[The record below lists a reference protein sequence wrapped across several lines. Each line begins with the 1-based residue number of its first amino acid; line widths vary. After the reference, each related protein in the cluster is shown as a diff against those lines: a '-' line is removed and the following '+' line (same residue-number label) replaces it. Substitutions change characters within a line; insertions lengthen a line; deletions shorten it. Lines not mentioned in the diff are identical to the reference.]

1 MKELDGELS
10 WENIEES
17 NYDYEDGE
25 GSSESS
31 FSMSE
36 ESPESCSETEYEDS
50 DQEVQEDS
58 EFQDLFSAR
67 RATKLLLSKY
77 PDAFSYDPKS
87 MRLDQFIAPDSGLT
101 EFGWLYLQMLA
112 YSVSGKHYRYED
124 QSSLN
129 TLAVSDC
136 AYWLDK
142 KVRHFKGKISNL
154 RAILYTRMRNTMS
167 NSLYKDNKY
176 IPTEDTT
183 LDRNFSPTTLV
194 IECDEVDPVLL
205 DYSFRDVKEA
215 RLLSLKLWCFHE
227 GQKLPESRHWT
238 SYRFGDDVTRV
249 STLEE

>member
-1 MKELDGELS
+1 MKELDGELR
-10 WENIEES
+10 WEDVDEI
-17 NYDYEDGE
+17 DYENEDS
-25 GSSESS
+25 SSESS
-31 FSMSE
+31 SSMSG
-36 ESPESCSETEYEDS
+36 ESPESCHGPEEEDR
-50 DQEVQEDS
+50 DQEDQEDL
-58 EFQDLFSAR
+58 ELQDFFSAR

-87 MRLDQFIAPDSGLT
+87 MRLDQFLAPESGLT

-124 QSSLN
+124 QSSMN

-142 KVRHFKGKISNL
+142 KVRHFNGKISNL

-167 NSLYKDNKY
+167 NSLYKDNQY

-194 IECDEVDPVLL
+194 IECDEVDPFLL

-238 SYRFGDDVTRV
+238 SYCFGDGT
-249 STLEE
+249 THI

>member
-1 MKELDGELS
+1 MKELDGELR
-10 WENIEES
+10 WEDVDEID
-17 NYDYEDGE
+17 YDYENEDS
-25 GSSESS
+25 SSESS
-31 FSMSE
+31 SSMSG
-36 ESPESCSETEYEDS
+36 ESPESCHGPEEEER
-50 DQEVQEDS
+50 DQEDQEDQ
-58 EFQDLFSAR
+58 EDLELQDFFSAR

-124 QSSLN
+124 QSSMN

-142 KVRHFKGKISNL
+142 KVRHFNGKISNL

-167 NSLYKDNKY
+167 NSLYKDNQY

-194 IECDEVDPVLL
+194 IECDEVDPFLL

-238 SYRFGDDVTRV
+238 SYCFGDGT
-249 STLEE
+249 THI

>member
-1 MKELDGELS
+1 MKELDGELR
-10 WENIEES
+10 WEDVDEID
-17 NYDYEDGE
+17 YDYENEDS
-25 GSSESS
+25 SSESS
-31 FSMSE
+31 SSMSG
-36 ESPESCSETEYEDS
+36 ESPESCHGPEEEDR
-50 DQEVQEDS
+50 DQEDQEDQ
-58 EFQDLFSAR
+58 EDLELQDFFSAR

-87 MRLDQFIAPDSGLT
+87 MRLDQFLAPESGLT

-124 QSSLN
+124 QSSMN

-142 KVRHFKGKISNL
+142 KVRHFNGKISNL

-167 NSLYKDNKY
+167 NSLYKDNQY

-194 IECDEVDPVLL
+194 IECDEVDPFLL

-227 GQKLPESRHWT
+227 GHKLPESRHWT
-238 SYRFGDDVTRV
+238 SYCFGDGT
-249 STLEE
+249 THI

>member
-1 MKELDGELS
+1 MKELDGELR
-10 WENIEES
+10 WEDVDEID
-17 NYDYEDGE
+17 YDYENEDS
-25 GSSESS
+25 SSESS
-31 FSMSE
+31 SSMSG
-36 ESPESCSETEYEDS
+36 ESPESCHGPEEEDR
-50 DQEVQEDS
+50 DQEDQEDQ
-58 EFQDLFSAR
+58 EDLELQDFFSAR
-67 RATKLLLSKY
+67 RATKLLLSKH

-87 MRLDQFIAPDSGLT
+87 MRLDQFLAPESGLT
-101 EFGWLYLQMLA
+101 EFGLLYLQMLA

-124 QSSLN
+124 QSSMN

-142 KVRHFKGKISNL
+142 KVRHFNGKISNL

-167 NSLYKDNKY
+167 NSLYKDNQY

-194 IECDEVDPVLL
+194 IECDEVDPFLL

-238 SYRFGDDVTRV
+238 SYCFGDGT
-249 STLEE
+249 THI

>member
-1 MKELDGELS
+1 MKELDGELR
-10 WENIEES
+10 WEDVDEID
-17 NYDYEDGE
+17 YDYEDE
-25 GSSESS
+25 DSSSESS
-31 FSMSE
+31 SSVSGD
-36 ESPESCSETEYEDS
+36 SPESCPEPEEEDR
-50 DQEVQEDS
+50 DQEGQEDL
-58 EFQDLFSAR
+58 ELQDFFSAR

-87 MRLDQFIAPDSGLT
+87 MRLDQFLAPESGLT

-124 QSSLN
+124 QSSMN

-142 KVRHFKGKISNL
+142 KVRHFNGKISNL

-167 NSLYKDNKY
+167 NSLYKDNQY

-194 IECDEVDPVLL
+194 IECDEVDPFLL

-238 SYRFGDDVTRV
+238 RYCFGDDT
-249 STLEE
+249 THI

>member
-17 NYDYEDGE
+17 DYDYEDG
-25 GSSESS
+25 GASSESS
-31 FSMSE
+31 FSMSG
-36 ESPESCSETEYEDS
+36 ESPESCPEPEDEDS
-50 DQEVQEDS
+50 DHKDQEDL

-87 MRLDQFIAPDSGLT
+87 MRLDQFLAPESGLT

-124 QSSLN
+124 QSSMN

-142 KVRHFKGKISNL
+142 KVRHFQGKISNL

-167 NSLYKDNKY
+167 NSLYKDNQY

-194 IECDEVDPVLL
+194 IECDEVDPFLL
-205 DYSFRDVKEA
+205 DYVFRDVKEA

-227 GQKLPESRHWT
+227 GKKLPESRHWT
-238 SYRFGDDVTRV
+238 SYRFGDDITN
-249 STLEE
+249 L

>member
-1 MKELDGELS
+1 MKELDGELR
-10 WENIEES
+10 WEDVDEI
-17 NYDYEDGE
+17 DYEYEDE
-25 GSSESS
+25 DSSSESS
-31 FSMSE
+31 SSMSG
-36 ESPESCSETEYEDS
+36 ESPESCTEPEEEDR
-50 DQEVQEDS
+50 DQDGQEDL
-58 EFQDLFSAR
+58 ELQDFFSAR

-87 MRLDQFIAPDSGLT
+87 MRLDQFLDPESGLT

-124 QSSLN
+124 QSSMN

-142 KVRHFKGKISNL
+142 KVRHFNGKISNL

-167 NSLYKDNKY
+167 NSLYKDNQY

-194 IECDEVDPVLL
+194 IECDEVDPFLL

-238 SYRFGDDVTRV
+238 SYCFGDDT
-249 STLEE
+249 THM

>member
-1 MKELDGELS
+1 MKELDGELR
-10 WENIEES
+10 WEDVDEI
-17 NYDYEDGE
+17 DYEYEDE
-25 GSSESS
+25 DSSSESS
-31 FSMSE
+31 SSMSG
-36 ESPESCSETEYEDS
+36 ESPESCTEPEEEDR
-50 DQEVQEDS
+50 DQDGQEDL
-58 EFQDLFSAR
+58 ELQDFFSAR

-87 MRLDQFIAPDSGLT
+87 MRLDQFLAPESGLT

-124 QSSLN
+124 QSSIN

-142 KVRHFKGKISNL
+142 KVRHFNGKISNL

-167 NSLYKDNKY
+167 NSLYKDNQY

-194 IECDEVDPVLL
+194 IECDEVDPFLL

-238 SYRFGDDVTRV
+238 SYCFGDDT
-249 STLEE
+249 THM

>member
-1 MKELDGELS
+1 MKELDGELR
-10 WENIEES
+10 WEDVDEID
-17 NYDYEDGE
+17 YDYEDE
-25 GSSESS
+25 DSSSESS
-31 FSMSE
+31 SSMSG
-36 ESPESCSETEYEDS
+36 ESPESCHGSEEEDR
-50 DQEVQEDS
+50 DQEDQEDL
-58 EFQDLFSAR
+58 ELQDFFSAR

-87 MRLDQFIAPDSGLT
+87 MRLDQFLAPESGLT

-124 QSSLN
+124 QSSMN

-142 KVRHFKGKISNL
+142 KVRHFNGKISNL

-167 NSLYKDNKY
+167 NSLYKDNQY

-194 IECDEVDPVLL
+194 IECDEVDPFLL

-238 SYRFGDDVTRV
+238 SYCFGDGT
-249 STLEE
+249 THI

>member
-1 MKELDGELS
+1 MKELDGELR
-10 WENIEES
+10 WEDVDEID
-17 NYDYEDGE
+17 YDYENEDS
-25 GSSESS
+25 SSESS
-31 FSMSE
+31 SSMSG
-36 ESPESCSETEYEDS
+36 ESPESCHGPEEEDR
-50 DQEVQEDS
+50 DQEDQEDL
-58 EFQDLFSAR
+58 ELQDFFSAR

-87 MRLDQFIAPDSGLT
+87 MRLDQFLAPESGLT

-124 QSSLN
+124 QSSMN

-142 KVRHFKGKISNL
+142 KVRHFNGKISNL

-167 NSLYKDNKY
+167 NSLYKDNQY

-194 IECDEVDPVLL
+194 IECDEVDPFLL

-238 SYRFGDDVTRV
+238 SYRFGDGT
-249 STLEE
+249 THI

>member
-10 WENIEES
+10 WENLEES
-17 NYDYEDGE
+17 DYDYEDGDD
-25 GSSESS
+25 SPESS
-31 FSMSE
+31 FSRSDASSDLSSESE
-36 ESPESCSETEYEDS
+36 EGGT
-50 DQEVQEDS
+50 DQPVQEDL
-58 EFQDLFSAR
+58 ELQDLFSAR

-87 MRLDQFIAPDSGLT
+87 MRLDQFIAPESGLT

-238 SYRFGDDVTRV
+238 SYRFGDGITN
-249 STLEE
+249 L

>member
-1 MKELDGELS
+1 MKELDGELR
-10 WENIEES
+10 WEDVDEID
-17 NYDYEDGE
+17 YDYENEDS
-25 GSSESS
+25 SSESS
-31 FSMSE
+31 SSMSG
-36 ESPESCSETEYEDS
+36 ESPESCHGPEEEDR
-50 DQEVQEDS
+50 DQEDQEDQ
-58 EFQDLFSAR
+58 EDLELQDFFSAR

-87 MRLDQFIAPDSGLT
+87 MRLDQFLAPESGLT

-124 QSSLN
+124 QSSMN

-142 KVRHFKGKISNL
+142 KVRHFNGKISNL

-167 NSLYKDNKY
+167 NSLYKDNQY

-194 IECDEVDPVLL
+194 IECDEVDPFLL

-238 SYRFGDDVTRV
+238 SYCFGDGT
-249 STLEE
+249 THI

>member
-1 MKELDGELS
+1 
-10 WENIEES
+10 
-17 NYDYEDGE
+17 
-25 GSSESS
+25 
-31 FSMSE
+31 
-36 ESPESCSETEYEDS
+36 
-50 DQEVQEDS
+50 
-58 EFQDLFSAR
+58 
-67 RATKLLLSKY
+67 
-77 PDAFSYDPKS
+77 
-87 MRLDQFIAPDSGLT
+87 
-101 EFGWLYLQMLA
+101 MLA

-124 QSSLN
+124 QSSMN

-142 KVRHFKGKISNL
+142 KVRHFNGKISNL

-167 NSLYKDNKY
+167 NSLYKDNQY

-194 IECDEVDPVLL
+194 IECDEVDPFLL

-238 SYRFGDDVTRV
+238 SYCFGDGT
-249 STLEE
+249 THN